1 MELAK
6 VLRILSDETRF
17 RILKLLRE
25 GERSVSRIVEVSK
38 LTQPTISH
46 HLMKLEEAGLVVKR
60 RYKKWVFY
68 KLNESSLKEFMR
80 ELGVRL
86 KL

>member
-68 KLNESSLKEFMR
+68 KLNESSLREFMR